1 MTRGRPVTRGVD
13 DAIRIARARGTV
25 SRFCPGPGC
34 VFSFMIRTPVQR
46 VFVRIRY
53 VTVLHVPVKE
63 VEGEYRDLIALLR
76 SQSGPGPDILEL
88 WTYNKHGSYRYF
100 RIGDAGL
107 IELDICGNVQAV
119 EGPGACTVQ
128 KDPAVSGGEAA

>member
-13 DAIRIARARGTV
+13 EAVRIAGARGMV
-25 SRFCPGPGC
+25 SRFYPGPGC

-63 VEGEYRDLIALLR
+63 IEGEY
-76 SQSGPGPDILEL
+76 Q
-88 WTYNKHGSYRYF
+88 
-100 RIGDAGL
+100 
-107 IELDICGNVQAV
+107 
-119 EGPGACTVQ
+119 
-128 KDPAVSGGEAA
+128 